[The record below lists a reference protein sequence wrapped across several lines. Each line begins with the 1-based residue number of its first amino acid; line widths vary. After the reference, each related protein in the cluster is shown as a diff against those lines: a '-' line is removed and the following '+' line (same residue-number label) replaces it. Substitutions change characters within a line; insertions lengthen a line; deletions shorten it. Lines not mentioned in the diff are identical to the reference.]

1 MVFKHSGRRIFL
13 LATDTFMNSRV
24 KPLLWI
30 TECFIVSKKEVN
42 LFEIWVFRK
51 FASLVECSHRGEQS
65 GVTGASTLGRL
76 WKVKERSTCSRI
88 RQSHSERQP
97 NRSGGCFAG
106 AVSEAWYRRPDSS
119 PARLP
124 RSNRPLVHL
133 LPMPSPKP
141 LAKYRMA

>member
-30 TECFIVSKKEVN
+30 TECFIVSKKKVN

-51 FASLVECSHRGEQS
+51 STSLVECSHRGEQS
-65 GVTGASTLGRL
+65 GVTGASPLGRL
-76 WKVKERSTCSRI
+76 WKVKERSICSRI
-88 RQSHSERQP
+88 RQSHSERQS
-97 NRSGGCFAG
+97 NRSGRCFAG
-106 AVSEAWYRRPDSS
+106 TVSEAWYRCPDSS

-124 RSNRPLVHL
+124 RSNPFPGALTIHALV
-133 LPMPSPKP
+133 
-141 LAKYRMA
+141 